1 MGEYCGYV
9 CEVKELR
16 KHPQADRLQ
25 IATFFGN
32 DTCVGLD
39 IVQGEIGIYFPSDLQ
54 LSVEFCDENHMC
66 RKCADGTDDTGYLDR
81 DKRNIRPIKLRGE
94 KSDGIFVPLSAVAY
108 TGINLDVLDIGDKID
123 ILNGHE
129 ICCKYIPK
137 GKAVSTNRIGNKAQK
152 KKKKKKEPVAPL
164 FTEHC
169 DTEQLSY
176 NLNAFKPGD
185 QIEITLK
192 MHGCFISGTPVRM
205 GNGKLE
211 QIQRLKV
218 GDEVL
223 GYNFNTGKFEK
234 TKIINVF
241 HNAPSSKWNKI
252 KISRNHLKGDKRG
265 YITATPNHPFWSKE
279 LGCWIEA
286 KDLLPGMKI
295 STAFP
300 SYILTKQQKEILIG
314 SFLGDGCLL
323 QFGNRTAEL
332 QNGCVKEKEEYLD
345 WFVSIMNGL
354 HYKEAK
360 EYISG
365 YGSKIVRAKTYRS
378 ADMYN
383 YFKNLATFNNGKG
396 RKLLPQLIQEITPL
410 SLAIFYMEDGS
421 LGHTDF
427 QKDRAAFAICDY
439 TEKQDCEIICDCFR
453 KFNIEPKLYTDRNGY
468 NRIRLNTKEA
478 YKFFDLIERY
488 IPPIMRY
495 KLPKE
500 YRSRQYL
507 VLKDTEKFEQ
517 GFVFSE
523 QEVLENIPVNET
535 HKEYDLETELHNYI
549 VGLSIVHNTSMRTGY
564 LPVLKGYKRTFLDK
578 IFHREGKPIYKYDY
592 ISGTRRTVL
601 EDFEGGFYGSNAFR
615 KQHHDKFIG
624 KLHKG
629 EEIYYEC
636 IGYVDE
642 TTPIMAK
649 GKNEKVGK
657 DFVKQ
662 YGKETVF
669 SYGCELGTSDIYV
682 YRMTM
687 TNEDGDVVEYSPD
700 FMRYRCEQ
708 MGVKCVPVFAKA
720 TIDGEGV
727 HIYAPDN
734 ELYGFVHETNN
745 AGDTV
750 KLVAEKYYDGPDPIG
765 KTHIREGVVVRIV
778 NRPKFTAFKHK
789 NFDFKVLSSIAIEQA
804 IETGAIEKMSDD
816 EISEL

>member
-108 TGINLDVLDIGDKID
+108 TGINLDELNIGDKIEM
-123 ILNGHE
+123 LNGHE
-129 ICCKYIPK
+129 ICCKYIPR
-137 GKAVSTNRIGNKAQK
+137 GRVVSTNRIGNKAQK
-152 KKKKKKEPVAPL
+152 KKKKEPIAPL

-192 MHGCFISGTPVRM
+192 MHG
-205 GNGKLE
+205 
-211 QIQRLKV
+211 
-218 GDEVL
+218 
-223 GYNFNTGKFEK
+223 
-234 TKIINVF
+234 
-241 HNAPSSKWNKI
+241 
-252 KISRNHLKGDKRG
+252 
-265 YITATPNHPFWSKE
+265 
-279 LGCWIEA
+279 
-286 KDLLPGMKI
+286 
-295 STAFP
+295 
-300 SYILTKQQKEILIG
+300 
-314 SFLGDGCLL
+314 
-323 QFGNRTAEL
+323 
-332 QNGCVKEKEEYLD
+332 
-345 WFVSIMNGL
+345 
-354 HYKEAK
+354 
-360 EYISG
+360 
-365 YGSKIVRAKTYRS
+365 
-378 ADMYN
+378 
-383 YFKNLATFNNGKG
+383 
-396 RKLLPQLIQEITPL
+396 
-410 SLAIFYMEDGS
+410 
-421 LGHTDF
+421 
-427 QKDRAAFAICDY
+427 
-439 TEKQDCEIICDCFR
+439 
-453 KFNIEPKLYTDRNGY
+453 
-468 NRIRLNTKEA
+468 
-478 YKFFDLIERY
+478 
-488 IPPIMRY
+488 
-495 KLPKE
+495 
-500 YRSRQYL
+500 
-507 VLKDTEKFEQ
+507 
-517 GFVFSE
+517 
-523 QEVLENIPVNET
+523 
-535 HKEYDLETELHNYI
+535 
-549 VGLSIVHNTSMRTGY
+549 TSMRTGY

-629 EEIYYEC
+629 EEIYYEVV
-636 IGYVDE
+636 GF
-642 TTPIMAK
+642 THTGAPIMAE
-649 GKNEKVGK
+649 GNNEKLGK

-662 YGKETVF
+662 YGKTTTF
-669 SYGCELGTSDIYV
+669 SYGCDCAEQAWKENRGQDVDKPKSDVYV

-708 MGVKCVPVFAKA
+708 MGVKYVPLFDKFIVPGGDPRFA
-720 TIDGEGV
+720 T
-727 HIYAPDN
+727 
-734 ELYGFVHETNN
+734 
-745 AGDTV
+745 AGDWV
-750 KLVAEKYYDGPDPIG
+750 KNKAEKFYDGPDPIG

-789 NFDFKVLSSIAIEQA
+789 NFDFKVLSNIVIEQA

-816 EISEL
+816 EVSEL